1 MVVQNKV
8 RVGMEIEPEELRILK
23 VSLDYMENAM
33 TDVVGWANDPNTK
46 LKFMHECKRIHAI
59 AMGEIDKVYERDR
72 KDKR

>member
-1 MVVQNKV
+1 
-8 RVGMEIEPEELRILK
+8 MEIKAEELRILK

-46 LKFMHECKRIHAI
+46 LKFMHECKRVHAI

-72 KDKR
+72 ND